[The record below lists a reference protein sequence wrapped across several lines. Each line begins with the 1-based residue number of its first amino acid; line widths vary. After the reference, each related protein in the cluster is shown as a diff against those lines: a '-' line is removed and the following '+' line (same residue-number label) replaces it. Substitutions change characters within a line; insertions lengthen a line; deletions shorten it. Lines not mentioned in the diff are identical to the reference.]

1 MSLKNKNLKTI
12 IYGAG
17 NAGKQVCNLIL
28 DNNNPNILCFIDDNP
43 KKFGKIYRGIK
54 IYNKKYLYKFKNLD
68 NDITIIIAIPSL
80 KNIKLKKL
88 FKFLYSISSNVLN
101 LPLKSEFN
109 SDKITLSDLQRSE
122 LIHIFKRKENKKK
135 KINLNQFRNKVAL
148 VTGGGGSI
156 GSELTLQLSK
166 YPFKKIYCLDNSELA
181 LFKLKINLDKQIIK
195 KITFILG
202 SINDLF
208 LIENIIIKK
217 KIDFIFHTAA
227 YKHLNFLEN
236 NPIQAVKNNILGTLN
251 LLEKSIKSNRKIKFI
266 NISTDKAVKPISVL
280 GFTKRISEIICS
292 SLGRSKSFNTSIS
305 TVRFGNVFGSDGSVV
320 NIFID
325 KINNNQIVPITDKKA
340 ERFFMSIAEA
350 CNLIISASLLKKN
363 GSTYIFNM
371 GKPVKILDLYKKI
384 FFIKKFKDKNLKMK
398 IKFIGLQKG
407 EKLKE
412 KILLKKKMNKTKI
425 QDVYEVFDPIYS
437 RSSVIQIID
446 NIKKKINTSAESR
459 IIEDIKIF
467 LKNEIN

>member
-1 MSLKNKNLKTI
+1 
-12 IYGAG
+12 
-17 NAGKQVCNLIL
+17 
-28 DNNNPNILCFIDDNP
+28 
-43 KKFGKIYRGIK
+43 
-54 IYNKKYLYKFKNLD
+54 
-68 NDITIIIAIPSL
+68 
-80 KNIKLKKL
+80 
-88 FKFLYSISSNVLN
+88 
-101 LPLKSEFN
+101 
-109 SDKITLSDLQRSE
+109 
-122 LIHIFKRKENKKK
+122 
-135 KINLNQFRNKVAL
+135 
-148 VTGGGGSI
+148 
-156 GSELTLQLSK
+156 
-166 YPFKKIYCLDNSELA
+166 
-181 LFKLKINLDKQIIK
+181 
-195 KITFILG
+195 
-202 SINDLF
+202 
-208 LIENIIIKK
+208 
-217 KIDFIFHTAA
+217 
-227 YKHLNFLEN
+227 
-236 NPIQAVKNNILGTLN
+236 LN

-412 KILLKKKMNKTKI
+412 KLLLKKKMNKTKI